1 MSLLE
6 RQSTSSDTL
15 AVESG
20 CGGDCCRTTDDGGVI
35 CLTPAGI
42 AAEKSGAV
50 EQERQGVWKRVRG
63 GLALG
68 VACLA
73 SPCCT
78 PLIVPVV
85 LSLIAGTPLAVL
97 LSQYIGWVYGGLTL
111 FSVVSFALA
120 WRWMKFNQSV
130 LSSQFNEKEL
140 SNV

>member
-1 MSLLE
+1 MSISE
-6 RQSTSSDTL
+6 RQTPSDL
-15 AVESG
+15 LVIESG

-35 CLTPAGI
+35 CLTPAGM

-50 EQERQGVWKRVRG
+50 EQEREGMWKRVRG

-78 PLIVPVV
+78 PLIVPVA

-97 LSQYIGWVYGGLTL
+97 LSQYIGLVYGGLTL
-111 FSVVSFALA
+111 LSFVSFVLA
-120 WRWMKFNQSV
+120 WRWMKFNQPIQN
-130 LSSQFNEKEL
+130 LQFNEKEFTP
-140 SNV
+140 NV